1 MRTVPFSTILN
12 EAVQLSG
19 LDRDFIPDKTFRAFR
34 DLCSNRLAEIWRREQ
49 WPFLIAYRNV
59 TSGRE
64 AYQYETTAGSP
75 LVTFTTLYQTFQYAD
90 LYDTGSQVLVTVD
103 TTPAYKNSGAPLIQG
118 SFPFTA
124 YTSQTIT
131 LDVGVNQASTNVYF
145 IGGGEE
151 AGFLYTA
158 NDNSFPIRLPS
169 DCETALAVLTE
180 DPRASTRA
188 VEVPFYLESL
198 RTPLVGNQF
207 STLYD
212 YAILKQSIDC
222 WLQYRVACPLL
233 TGDAY
238 SSSTVYSS
246 GMQSYYNGHF
256 YISNYSGSGVAPSES
271 GNTANW
277 TRINIPELFRAF
289 LVRAILSD
297 YLRTE
302 SQFEQAAAAE
312 MEAQTAYDRAVD
324 FVLRQQQQTTKL
336 NMVHTY

>member
-64 AYQYETTAGSP
+64 VSQYQTTSGSS
-75 LVTFTTLYQTFQYAD
+75 LVTFTTPYQALQYAD
-90 LYDTGSQVLVTVD
+90 LYATGSQVLVTVD
-103 TTPAYKNSGAPLIQG
+103 TTAAYKYSGAPLIQG
-118 SFPFTA
+118 SFPFTS
-124 YTSQTIT
+124 YTTSTIT
-131 LDVGVNQASTNVYF
+131 LNVGVNQTVTGTHTVS
-145 IGGGEE
+145 GDE
-151 AGFLYTA
+151 AAVLYTA
-158 NDNSFPIRLPS
+158 NDNSFRIRLPS

-198 RTPLVGNQF
+198 TSPLTGGLF
-207 STLYD
+207 SSLYD
-212 YAILKQSIDC
+212 YAVLKQSLDC
-222 WLQYRVACPLL
+222 WLQYRIACPLL
-233 TGDAY
+233 TGDTY
-238 SSSTVYSS
+238 SASTVYSS
-246 GMQSYYNGHF
+246 GVQSYYNGNF

>member
-12 EAVQLSG
+12 EAVQLAG

-64 AYQYETTAGSP
+64 VSQYQTTSGSS
-75 LVTFTTLYQTFQYAD
+75 LVTFTTPYQAFQYAD
-90 LYDTGSQVLVTVD
+90 LYATGSQVLVTVD
-103 TTPAYKNSGAPLIQG
+103 TTAAYENSGAPLIQG

-124 YTSQTIT
+124 YTTSTIT
-131 LDVGVNQASTNVYF
+131 LDVGVNQTVTGTHTVA
-145 IGGGEE
+145 GDE
-151 AGFLYTA
+151 AAFLYTE

-198 RTPLVGNQF
+198 RTPLTNGQF

-233 TGDAY
+233 TGDEYNAVTAY
-238 SSSTVYSS
+238 STGDQVYYEGQFWEAVSAST
-246 GMQSYYNGHF
+246 
-256 YISNYSGSGVAPSES
+256 GSFPDTS
-271 GNTANW
+271 GNSAFW

-324 FVLRQQQQTTKL
+324 FVLRQQQQTTKF

>member
-12 EAVQLSG
+12 EAIQLSG

-64 AYQYETTAGSP
+64 VSQYQTTSGSS
-75 LVTFTTLYQTFQYAD
+75 LVTFTTPYQAFQYAD
-90 LYDTGSQVLVTVD
+90 LYDAGSQVLVTVD
-103 TTPAYKNSGAPLIQG
+103 TTPAYRNSGAPLIQG

-124 YTSQTIT
+124 YTASTIT
-131 LDVGVNQASTNVYF
+131 LNVGVNQTVNGTHTVS
-145 IGGGEE
+145 GDE
-151 AGFLYTA
+151 AAFLYTA

-169 DCETALAVLTE
+169 DCETALAVLTD

-188 VEVPFYLESL
+188 IEVPFYLESL
-198 RTPLVGNQF
+198 RTPLTNGQF

-233 TGDAY
+233 TGDQYDAGAGY
-238 SSSTVYSS
+238 VTGNQVYYEGQFWIAANDSE
-246 GMQSYYNGHF
+246 
-256 YISNYSGSGVAPSES
+256 GSFPDIS
-271 GNTANW
+271 GNSYFW
-277 TRINIPELFRAF
+277 TRVNIPELFRAF

>member
-19 LDRDFIPDKTFRAFR
+19 LDRDAITDKTFRAFR

-64 AYQYETTAGSP
+64 VSQYQTTSGSS
-75 LVTFTTLYQTFQYAD
+75 LVTFTTPYQAFQYAD
-90 LYDTGSQVLVTVD
+90 LYDAGSQVLATVD
-103 TTPAYKNSGAPLIQG
+103 TTAAYRNSGAPLIQG

-124 YTSQTIT
+124 YTASTIT
-131 LDVGVNQASTNVYF
+131 LNVGVNQTVNGAHTVS
-145 IGGGEE
+145 GDE
-151 AGFLYTA
+151 AAFLYTA

-169 DCETALAVLTE
+169 DCETALAVLTD

-198 RTPLVGNQF
+198 RTPLTNGQF

-233 TGDAY
+233 IGDDIDPGSTYSAGDQVYYQGEFWTAVSTSTGAFPD
-238 SSSTVYSS
+238 TT
-246 GMQSYYNGHF
+246 
-256 YISNYSGSGVAPSES
+256 
-271 GNTANW
+271 GNNSFW
-277 TRINIPELFRAF
+277 NRVNIPELFRAF